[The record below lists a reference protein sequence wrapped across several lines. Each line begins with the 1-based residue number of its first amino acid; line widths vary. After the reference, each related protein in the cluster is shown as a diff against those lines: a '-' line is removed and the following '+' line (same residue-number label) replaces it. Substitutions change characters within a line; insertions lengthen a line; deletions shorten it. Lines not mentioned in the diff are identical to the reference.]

1 MIAQF
6 IAGIA
11 TFIGLGLTLIAVAGW
26 FPLMHNER
34 TSVVASAL
42 GLFTVAR
49 LAPFEHDA
57 GWLAF
62 LIAVAVT
69 LTGSAVHQ
77 FKSSCATQ

>member
-1 MIAQF
+1 MVAQF
-6 IAGIA
+6 IAVIA
-11 TFIGLGLTLIAVAGW
+11 TFIGVSLALIAAAGW
-26 FPLMHNER
+26 FPLMQNEK
-34 TSVVASAL
+34 TSVVASAF

-57 GWLAF
+57 GWQAF
-62 LIAVAVT
+62 LVAVAVT